1 MKQLFLFGL
10 LAGLSAVLIWKIS
23 SASGEDVDLGLNTGE
38 IVSKSQKGIAEA
50 TQKSMESCLN
60 ASFDGGSFSDAV
72 ALIQS
77 DYNSTDTP
85 SEKLKIE
92 AKKESFIAEMGVK
105 LHNEYKQWLRSS
117 NTSEARVWHQ
127 QISAYLNHASDQTA
141 LIQARRLCNKVI
153 WVVDSRRSSEAMDE
167 RRRLL
172 SSEYNKGEI
181 TAFLAQVEAI
191 SNAVP
196 AKRELDDF
204 IRESEGLF
212 NEFQEFDDKW
222 DRAFGRYVSTDGK
235 DPADWIRSPWRYLKE
250 VEIRRYPW
258 YTNAWIDEFGE
269 IDLKY

>member
-1 MKQLFLFGL
+1 MRQLLLFGM
-10 LAGLSAVLIWKIS
+10 LAGLAAVLIWKIS
-23 SASGEDVDLGLNTGE
+23 SVSGEDVDLGLNTGE
-38 IVSKSQKGIAEA
+38 IESTSQKGIAEV
-50 TQKSMESCLN
+50 TQQRMETCLN
-60 ASFDGGSFSDAV
+60 NSFDGGSFSDAV

-77 DYNSTDTP
+77 DYNSAETP

-92 AKKESFIAEMGVK
+92 AKKESFVAEMGVK
-105 LHNEYKQWLRSS
+105 LHNEYKQWRTSS
-117 NTSEARVWHQ
+117 NTSAARRWHQ
-127 QISAYLNHASDQTA
+127 KISAYLDHASNQTT
-141 LIQARRLCNKVI
+141 LIEARRLCSKII
-153 WVVDSRRSSEAMDE
+153 WVIDSTRSSEAMDE

-172 SSEYNKGEI
+172 SSEYNEGEI
-181 TAFLAQVEAI
+181 AAFLAKVEAI

-196 AKRELDDF
+196 AKQELGEF
-204 IRESEGLF
+204 TRESEVLF

-222 DRAFGRYVSTDGK
+222 SRAFGRYVSTGGK

>member
-1 MKQLFLFGL
+1 MRQLLLFGM
-10 LAGLSAVLIWKIS
+10 LAGLTALLIWKIS

-38 IVSKSQKGIAEA
+38 IVSTSQKGIAAA
-50 TQKSMESCLN
+50 TQQRMETCLN
-60 ASFDGGSFSDAV
+60 DSFDGGRFSDAV

-92 AKKESFIAEMGVK
+92 AKKEAFMAEMGVK
-105 LHNEYKQWLRSS
+105 LHNEYKQWRARP
-117 NTSEARVWHQ
+117 NTSDARMWHQ
-127 QISAYLNHASDQTA
+127 KISVYLDHAPNQTK
-141 LIQARRLCNKVI
+141 LIQARRLCSKII

-172 SSEYNKGEI
+172 SSEYSEDEI
-181 TAFLAQVEAI
+181 TAFLAKVEAI

-196 AKRELDDF
+196 TKRELDEF
-204 IRESEGLF
+204 KWESEDLF

-222 DRAFGRYVSTDGK
+222 KKAFGGYVRNGGK
-235 DPADWIRSPWRYLKE
+235 DPADWMHSPWRYLNE